1 MAILLC
7 SFQERHWTFQK
18 YFVIV
23 PVLSPATLSVT
34 CTVYIHTMRVWRPF
48 KTKKYPLVAGTGCPK
63 DWYENEWE
71 LCSGCCSSF
80 VHTFVKKSTKS
91 LD

>member
-34 CTVYIHTMRVWRPF
+34 CTVYIHTMRVWGPF
-48 KTKKYPLVAGTGCPK
+48 KTKKYP
-63 DWYENEWE
+63 
-71 LCSGCCSSF
+71 
-80 VHTFVKKSTKS
+80 
-91 LD
+91 